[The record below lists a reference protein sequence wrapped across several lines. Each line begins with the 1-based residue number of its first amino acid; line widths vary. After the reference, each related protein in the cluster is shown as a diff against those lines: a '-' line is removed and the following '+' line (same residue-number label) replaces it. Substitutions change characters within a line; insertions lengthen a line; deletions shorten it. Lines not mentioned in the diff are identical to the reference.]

1 MAQARIGKHYNKD
14 RHPIPYKC
22 EDEWSEVQERFKKE
36 GLDFDV
42 LGSEERL
49 LHVWRWLVDAESN
62 LHSSRRQLDKLR
74 DLRSEEMESCTETFG
89 LSVDDHRSEHGSSQF
104 IIGYHCFEL
113 PNESAPVAIP

>member
-1 MAQARIGKHYNKD
+1 MIEEMSINDNVVSPALLNCDPTGEGRSCGLPLWLPCG
-14 RHPIPYKC
+14 REC

-74 DLRSEEMESCTETFG
+74 DLQSEEMEVS
-89 LSVDDHRSEHGSSQF
+89 L
-104 IIGYHCFEL
+104 
-113 PNESAPVAIP
+113 